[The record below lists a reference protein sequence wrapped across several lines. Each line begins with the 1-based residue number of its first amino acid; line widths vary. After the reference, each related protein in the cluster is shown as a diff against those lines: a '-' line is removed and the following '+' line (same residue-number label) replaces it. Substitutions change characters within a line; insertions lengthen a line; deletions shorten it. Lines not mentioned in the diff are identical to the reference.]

1 MLKIAHHL
9 LLAIITIALLL
20 GVFFLFANWQ
30 TIYKRSSIP
39 VTIAV
44 SKTPLSAPIYIA
56 EHNGY
61 FRESCA
67 DVQLI
72 EVVGG
77 NRTFQLMISGEAD
90 FATSSDSVLV
100 FRGLVRQDFTN
111 YASFVQS
118 DNDVKFV
125 ALEKSGVVS
134 GLDFEGKRIGVTR
147 GTASEYLLST
157 YLALSGLTL
166 DDATII
172 HLAPEEMVSALKQS
186 EVDIIVPWEP
196 FAHQAIDAFRG
207 EAKLIPSKSFYTLSF
222 NLLARKNNSAATKE
236 SAECVLR
243 ALKKSIEFIAEDLEA
258 SQKIVIDKLA
268 LNQKFINWVWQ
279 DYIFKL
285 DLSDSLVMNLE
296 SQAKWAIESKR
307 VLSQQNI
314 AFKNFLTPE
323 PLKKVEPLA
332 VNL

>member
-1 MLKIAHHL
+1 MKVAHHL
-9 LLAIITIALLL
+9 LLAVTTIALLL
-20 GVFFLFANWQ
+20 GTFFLFANWQ
-30 TIYKRSSIP
+30 TIYKRSTIP

-56 EHNGY
+56 DEKGY
-61 FRESCA
+61 FAESCA
-67 DVQLI
+67 DVKLT

-77 NRTFQLMISGEAD
+77 NRSFQLMISGEAD
-90 FATSSDSVLV
+90 FATSSGSVVV

-125 ALEKSGVVS
+125 TLEQSDVVS

-147 GTASEYLLST
+147 GTASEYFLST
-157 YLALSGLTL
+157 YLALAGLTL
-166 DDATII
+166 DDTKIV
-172 HLAPEEMVSALKQS
+172 HLAPEQMSDALKQG

-196 FAHQAIDAFRG
+196 FAHQAIDTFQG
-207 EAKLIPSKSFYTLSF
+207 GAKLIPSKSFYTLSF
-222 NLLARKNNSAATKE
+222 NLLARKNNSAVTKE

-243 ALKKSIEFIAEDLEA
+243 ALKKSIEFIAENPEA

-268 LNQKFINWVWQ
+268 LDQKFINWVWQ

-296 SQAKWAIESKR
+296 SQARWAIESKR
-307 VLSQQNI
+307 VLSQQKI
-314 AFKNFLTPE
+314 DFKSFLTPE